1 MDTQVNQEKMIH
13 LHKLNDSKVKSWEL
27 DQIENTLGN
36 HGTYT
41 AMYINCQISRE
52 NGEQKIYFHIFN
64 LYRIGFGSFSDK
76 AMVPFAMEKSRYQA
90 GNANGFRPTPYS
102 FQHHLDLTDDVKRFT
117 NLIKNID
124 EDKGMPSN
132 VDSPES
138 GLDAM
143 AQAMLCPNIVK
154 WGSDDVR

>member
-1 MDTQVNQEKMIH
+1 
-13 LHKLNDSKVKSWEL
+13 
-27 DQIENTLGN
+27 
-36 HGTYT
+36 
-41 AMYINCQISRE
+41 MYINCQISRE
-52 NGEQKIYFHIFN
+52 NGEQKIYFQIFN

-76 AMVPFAMEKSRYQA
+76 AMVPFAMEKSRYQDI
-90 GNANGFRPTPYS
+90 GKPTPYS
-102 FQHHLDLTDDVKRFT
+102 FQHHLDLTDDVPRFT

-124 EDKGMPSN
+124 KDKDMPSN

-154 WGSDDVR
+154 WRSDDVR

>member
-1 MDTQVNQEKMIH
+1 MTNKRVF
-13 LHKLNDSKVKSWEL
+13 L
-27 DQIENTLGN
+27 
-36 HGTYT
+36 
-41 AMYINCQISRE
+41 
-52 NGEQKIYFHIFN
+52 KIIN

-76 AMVPFAMEKSRYQA
+76 AMVPFAMEKSRYQNYKIY
-90 GNANGFRPTPYS
+90 GKSQPKPTPYS
-102 FQHHLDLTDDVKRFT
+102 FQHHLDLTDNVAEFT

-124 EDKGMPSN
+124 KDKDMPSN

-154 WGSDDVR
+154 WRSDDAR

>member
-1 MDTQVNQEKMIH
+1 MTN
-13 LHKLNDSKVKSWEL
+13 KSVFL
-27 DQIENTLGN
+27 
-36 HGTYT
+36 
-41 AMYINCQISRE
+41 
-52 NGEQKIYFHIFN
+52 KIIN
-64 LYRIGFGSFSDK
+64 LYRIGFGSFIDK

-102 FQHHLDLTDDVKRFT
+102 FQHHLDLTDDVDRFK

-124 EDKGMPSN
+124 KVKDMPKN

>member
-1 MDTQVNQEKMIH
+1 MKNKRVFFKINN
-13 LHKLNDSKVKSWEL
+13 LHRL
-27 DQIENTLGN
+27 
-36 HGTYT
+36 
-41 AMYINCQISRE
+41 
-52 NGEQKIYFHIFN
+52 
-64 LYRIGFGSFSDK
+64 GFGSFSDK

-90 GNANGFRPTPYS
+90 GNANGFKPTPYS
-102 FQHHLDLTDDVKRFT
+102 FQHHLDLTDDVPRFT

-124 EDKGMPSN
+124 KDKDMPSN

-154 WGSDDVR
+154 WRSDDVR

>member
-1 MDTQVNQEKMIH
+1 MTNKRVF
-13 LHKLNDSKVKSWEL
+13 L
-27 DQIENTLGN
+27 
-36 HGTYT
+36 
-41 AMYINCQISRE
+41 
-52 NGEQKIYFHIFN
+52 KIIN

-90 GNANGFRPTPYS
+90 KNALGLSPTPYS
-102 FQHHLDLTDDVKRFT
+102 FQHHLDLTDNVAEFT

-124 EDKGMPSN
+124 KDKDMPSN

-143 AQAMLCPNIVK
+143 AQAMLCPDIVK
-154 WGSDDVR
+154 WRSDDAR

>member
-1 MDTQVNQEKMIH
+1 MTN
-13 LHKLNDSKVKSWEL
+13 KSVFL
-27 DQIENTLGN
+27 
-36 HGTYT
+36 
-41 AMYINCQISRE
+41 
-52 NGEQKIYFHIFN
+52 KIIN
-64 LYRIGFGSFSDK
+64 LYRIGFGSFIDK

-90 GNANGFRPTPYS
+90 QKRPTPYS

-124 EDKGMPSN
+124 KDKDMASN